1 MLDPRIENR
10 AGGAVPYPRH
20 IRRNDLFRIAW
31 PSLATPLIRAAYTEA
46 LAAGAHP
53 YVRVSLE
60 GLEEIFY
67 RKAADE
73 QLRFV
78 SELDRAEIEQ
88 VDATLAIGGR
98 WNTRDLTGV
107 QPQRLASRREAV
119 SGLQRRFLERAAKDE
134 LRWCGTQYPTHAE
147 AQDAEMSLVEY
158 EDFVFTAGLLQE
170 SDPVA
175 AWGRVR
181 AEQARIAAFLGRC
194 STMSFR
200 GPDVDLT
207 VSVAGRTWINAAGE
221 KNFPDGEVFTGPIED
236 SASGKV
242 RFSFPAI
249 FQGREV
255 DGVELTFERGKVV
268 QARAAKG
275 EDFLHAMLD
284 TDAGARYLGELAFG
298 LNYRIPTFTRNILFD
313 EKIGGTMHMALG
325 IGYPETGSKNTS
337 RLHWDMIFDLRAVS
351 LAQAHRHVVYRYGE
365 VRIYRL
371 RVHSGR

>member
-1 MLDPRIENR
+1 MRKSSAAMMTPRTIHPPIGVPPGFDAHTRIPWKPQRTVRCVLRRRNGMLDPRIEKL
-10 AGGAVPYPRH
+10 AGVLLPYSLQ
-20 IRRNDLFRIAW
+20 IRRNDLFRIAG

-46 LAAGAHP
+46 LAAGANP

-67 RKAADE
+67 RQAADE

-147 AQDAEMSLVEY
+147 AQDAEMSLQEY
-158 EDFVFTAGLLQE
+158 EDFVFTAGLLHE

-175 AWGRVR
+175 AWERVR
-181 AEQARIAAFLGRC
+181 AEQAGVAAFLGRC
-194 STMSFR
+194 TTMSFR

-207 VSVAGRTWINAAGE
+207 GSVAGPAWINAPGG
-221 KNFPDGEVFTGPIED
+221 KNFSDGGGVSGP
-236 SASGKV
+236 G
-242 RFSFPAI
+242 
-249 FQGREV
+249 
-255 DGVELTFERGKVV
+255 
-268 QARAAKG
+268 
-275 EDFLHAMLD
+275 
-284 TDAGARYLGELAFG
+284 
-298 LNYRIPTFTRNILFD
+298 
-313 EKIGGTMHMALG
+313 
-325 IGYPETGSKNTS
+325 
-337 RLHWDMIFDLRAVS
+337 
-351 LAQAHRHVVYRYGE
+351 
-365 VRIYRL
+365 
-371 RVHSGR
+371 